1 MMERMGLNM
10 KQVEDVKEV
19 VIITGSKEMRLPQA
33 QVFEINAKGM
43 RVFQVSSSTVEEKEV
58 EAPKAKEE
66 DIALVASQ
74 AGVSRERAKAALEEA
89 DGDIAL
95 AILRLSS

>member
-1 MMERMGLNM
+1 MIDNRQARRMMERMGLNM

-58 EAPKAKEE
+58 EMAAVTLTVMTMLLLGLFVVGPL
-66 DIALVASQ
+66 IA
-74 AGVSRERAKAALEEA
+74 
-89 DGDIAL
+89 
-95 AILRLSS
+95 RL